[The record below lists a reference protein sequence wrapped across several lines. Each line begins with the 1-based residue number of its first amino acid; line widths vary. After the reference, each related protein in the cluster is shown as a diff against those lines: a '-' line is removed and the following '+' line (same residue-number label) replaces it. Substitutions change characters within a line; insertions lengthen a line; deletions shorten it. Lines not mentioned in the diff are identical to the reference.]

1 MRSSSTS
8 SAMRLSRS
16 ANTLY
21 AIVPRWLA
29 LARRV
34 PRRPRGRRRTCGSQ
48 ERLRWQAALARG
60 CQGPWRWRVAL
71 ARVAPGGLCP
81 CSGCASKPVP
91 SGTAFAVASLTAKA
105 ALAGAGGPL
114 RGTRFRSFSPFAIL
128 CPDALCHGWSCCCA
142 LVFGIPTVNIWSL
155 STYTIF
161 APLSILRVFLR
172 IRRAGACSRR

>member
-71 ARVAPGGLCP
+71 ARVAPGGLGP

-105 ALAGAGGPL
+105 ILAWRWGTAAGDSLSLVLPL
-114 RGTRFRSFSPFAIL
+114 RYAVPWPALLRRRGLAADNLDRSE
-128 CPDALCHGWSCCCA
+128 
-142 LVFGIPTVNIWSL
+142 
-155 STYTIF
+155 
-161 APLSILRVFLR
+161 
-172 IRRAGACSRR
+172 

>member
-71 ARVAPGGLCP
+71 ARVAPGAYAPVRDAPASPYLRGPPSLSLRSQRRLHWRALEDRCGGL
-81 CSGCASKPVP
+81 
-91 SGTAFAVASLTAKA
+91 AFA
-105 ALAGAGGPL
+105 
-114 RGTRFRSFSPFAIL
+114 RSP
-128 CPDALCHGWSCCCA
+128 H
-142 LVFGIPTVNIWSL
+142 SL
-155 STYTIF
+155 SCVPTRCATDGLAAVRWSSGF
-161 APLSILRVFLR
+161 PL
-172 IRRAGACSRR
+172 

>member
-34 PRRPRGRRRTCGSQ
+34 PRRPRARRRTCGSQ
-48 ERLRWQAALARG
+48 GRLRWQAALARG

-71 ARVAPGGLCP
+71 ARVAPGA
-81 CSGCASKPVP
+81 CAPVRE
-91 SGTAFAVASLTAKA
+91 
-105 ALAGAGGPL
+105 ALAGPARSGSLRSPSRAYTGASGGNALAQAACFAIAGDRL
-114 RGTRFRSFSPFAIL
+114 RCRFAHSEGCTGGRWRTAAGTRSRSFSPSL
-128 CPDALCHGWSCCCA
+128 CCA
-142 LVFGIPTVNIWSL
+142 TAALLLGHCD
-155 STYTIF
+155 
-161 APLSILRVFLR
+161 AP
-172 IRRAGACSRR
+172 